1 MDAGAIAWAEG
12 VARMRETLEDTLK
25 ESPGDFPFGFEVT
38 DDEAERCLLYVLTGS
53 PWPPDHG

>member
-1 MDAGAIAWAEG
+1 MDAGAIAWAEA

-53 PWPPDHG
+53 PWP